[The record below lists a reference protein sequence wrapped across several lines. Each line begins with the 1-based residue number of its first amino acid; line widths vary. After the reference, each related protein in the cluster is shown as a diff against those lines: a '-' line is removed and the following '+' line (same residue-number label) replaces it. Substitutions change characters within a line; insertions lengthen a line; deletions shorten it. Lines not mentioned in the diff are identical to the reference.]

1 MNIDVNK
8 PIELMTDE
16 ELKELEKIGQREY
29 NRQWREKNREKQQAA
44 VRRARIKK
52 GISVLKE
59 QGVS

>member
-16 ELKELEKIGQREY
+16 ELKQLELIGKREY
-29 NRQWREKNREKQQAA
+29 DREYRERNREKRRES
-44 VRRARIKK
+44 VRRSRIKK
-52 GISVLKE
+52 GIRVLKE

>member
-8 PIELMTDE
+8 PIELMTDD

-52 GISVLKE
+52 GIRVLKE